1 MKKEEI
7 IAKFNME
14 PHPEGGYFVETY
26 KSEINFLNSNQ
37 TLYSS
42 ILFLLGK
49 NDISHLHVLEEDELW
64 YYHAGDDCVILD
76 IDENFKTK
84 TIKLGVAKEDS
95 IPQYLVK
102 KGHIFG
108 SRYYK
113 DDFTLV
119 GCMVSPSFTYEHFKL
134 IKKNELKNKLDENVF
149 KEIEDMFI
157 E

>member
-26 KSEINFLNSNQ
+26 KSEIIFLNSGQ

-64 YYHAGDDCVILD
+64 YYHSGDDCVILD
-76 IDENFKTK
+76 IDEDFRTK
-84 TIKLGVAKEDS
+84 TIKLGVAEEDS

-108 SRYYK
+108 SRYDK